1 MARKPVKQSFEN
13 VDIEV
18 KAQPGKQ
25 TLAMDLMPEVM
36 IYGGAAGCVSAE
48 TEYLTR
54 DGWKQISEYDGED
67 IYQYNPRNK
76 RLELVT
82 PSFVEYD
89 AKDNLYCITNGVG
102 VFQELSMEHRFV
114 FYKKK
119 NPKNILKFLLGI
131 LLHYSKQD
139 THYEDI
145 LKILLVNVFRLT
157 FKVNLAHI

>member
-119 NPKNILKFLLGI
+119 NPK
-131 LLHYSKQD
+131 
-139 THYEDI
+139 
-145 LKILLVNVFRLT
+145 T
-157 FKVNLAHI
+157 F

>member
-119 NPKNILKFLLGI
+119 K
-131 LLHYSKQD
+131 SKK
-139 THYEDI
+139 H
-145 LKILLVNVFRLT
+145 LN
-157 FKVNLAHI
+157 